1 MRQGRQK
8 VVLTD
13 VSQLLRHHF
22 LFVVRTVENLELDVV
37 AVRTRRGP
45 LRLAYLQITFCAERV
60 PTAACAVE
68 HHVA

>member
-1 MRQGRQK
+1 M
-8 VVLTD
+8 TD

-22 LFVVRTVENLELDVV
+22 LFVVRTVENSELDVV

-45 LRLAYLQITFCAERV
+45 LRLAHLQIAFSAERV